1 MVAQEAGKLDG
12 RCCSNL
18 QVRTAWTRHSS
29 EVGET
34 IGKFISKA
42 KYNILTGLGVETTTT
57 PTKKRRDLLMIC
69 LGLHNWKAGA
79 GIQGKEKEGTE
90 SVHKSHR

>member
-1 MVAQEAGKLDG
+1 M
-12 RCCSNL
+12 
-18 QVRTAWTRHSS
+18 
-29 EVGET
+29 

-42 KYNILTGLGVETTTT
+42 KYNILTGLGVETTPPPPKTQ
-57 PTKKRRDLLMIC
+57 DLLKIC

-90 SVHKSHR
+90 SVSKSHR